1 MYQIEDGRAVRKAV
15 EVEYQTGIRT
25 VITSGLGEG
34 DLVID
39 QVDSEGIYEGA
50 RVRP

>member
-1 MYQIEDGRAVRKAV
+1 M

-25 VITSGLGEG
+25 VITSGLEEG